1 MDSGVT
7 GTGSSRSYDRAGDCN
22 YPRRVLSVFR
32 PLQIAGDSPRRHN
45 VAPFLSPYM
54 WKVLPVTQK
63 PDQCL
68 GEWIDREALAEAMI
82 PMIGQLYR
90 NNNVVTSI
98 YGRGLINRSVIDILK
113 AHRFAR
119 HRLAD
124 DKELSVHDTFP
135 ILKTMSEL
143 KLGAASVDLG
153 KMVGKFK
160 AEGEGRSIEQFVKD
174 ELAEVAGAQN
184 SAGREGTDVVLYG
197 FGRIGRL
204 LARILIEK
212 TGGGDG
218 LRLRAIVVRKGAS
231 NDLVKRASLLRRDSV
246 HGKFNGTITIDEEN
260 NTLTAN
266 GNLIQIIYAK
276 SPTEVDYTQYGIKNA
291 LLVDN
296 TGVWRDA
303 EGLGQHLAC
312 PGIDR
317 VVLTAPGKGA
327 LKNIVHGI
335 NHGEISADD
344 KIISAASCTTNA
356 IVPVLKAVNDQ
367 YGIVNGH
374 VETVHSYTNDQNLI
388 DNFHKGSRRGRSAAL
403 NMVITET
410 GAATAAAKALPVLKG
425 KLTGNAIRVPTP
437 NVSMAILNLNLEKAT
452 TREEIN
458 EYLRQMAMH
467 SDLQKQIDFVSSQE
481 VVSTDFVG
489 SRHAGVVDAEATI
502 ANDNRVVLYVWYDN
516 EFGYSCQV
524 VRVMEDMAGVN
535 PPAFPR

>member
-1 MDSGVT
+1 
-7 GTGSSRSYDRAGDCN
+7 
-22 YPRRVLSVFR
+22 
-32 PLQIAGDSPRRHN
+32 
-45 VAPFLSPYM
+45 M

-124 DKELSVHDTFP
+124 DSELSVHDTFP

-153 KMVGKFK
+153 KMAGKFK
-160 AEGEGRSIEQFVKD
+160 AEGQGRSIEQFVKD
-174 ELAEVAGAQN
+174 ELSEVAGKQN
-184 SAGREGTDVVLYG
+184 GAGREGTDVVLYG

-218 LRLRAIVVRKGAS
+218 LRLRAIVVRKGAT

-266 GNLIQIIYAK
+266 GNLIQVIYAK

-312 PGIDR
+312 PGVDR

-335 NHGEISADD
+335 NHGEITADD

-356 IVPVLKAVNDQ
+356 IVPVLKAINDK

-388 DNFHKGSRRGRSAAL
+388 DNFHKGDRRGRSAPL

-452 TREEIN
+452 TREEVN

-524 VRVMEDMAGVN
+524 IRVMEDMAGVN

>member
-1 MDSGVT
+1 
-7 GTGSSRSYDRAGDCN
+7 
-22 YPRRVLSVFR
+22 
-32 PLQIAGDSPRRHN
+32 
-45 VAPFLSPYM
+45 
-54 WKVLPVTQK
+54 VTQK

-82 PMIGQLYR
+82 PLIGQLYR

-98 YGRGLINRSVIDILK
+98 YGRGLINRSVIAILK

-119 HRLAD
+119 HRIAD
-124 DKELSVHDTFP
+124 ETELSVHDTFR
-135 ILKTMSEL
+135 ILKTMSEMN
-143 KLGAASVDLG
+143 LGAASVDLG
-153 KMVGKFK
+153 KLVAKYKDAGN
-160 AEGEGRSIEQFVKD
+160 GRSLEQFVRE
-174 ELAEVAGAQN
+174 ELAEVADKRHAATGHK
-184 SAGREGTDVVLYG
+184 GTDVVLYG

-218 LRLRAIVVRKGAS
+218 LRLRAIVVRKGS
-231 NDLVKRASLLRRDSV
+231 DNDLVKRASLLRRDSV
-246 HGKFNGTITIDEEN
+246 HGPFDGTITIDEAN
-260 NTLTAN
+260 NTITAN
-266 GNLIQIIYAK
+266 GNLIQVIYSNDPA
-276 SPTEVDYTQYGIKNA
+276 SVDYTQYGIENA

-296 TGVWRDA
+296 TGKWRDA
-303 EGLGQHLAC
+303 EGLGQHLKC
-312 PGIDR
+312 PGVAR
-317 VVLTAPGKGA
+317 VVLTAPGKGE

-335 NHGEISADD
+335 NHGDITADD

-452 TREEIN
+452 SRDEIN

-467 SDLQKQIDFVSSQE
+467 SDLQKQIDFVNSQE

-502 ANDNRVVLYVWYDN
+502 CNDNRVVLYVWYDN

>member
-1 MDSGVT
+1 
-7 GTGSSRSYDRAGDCN
+7 
-22 YPRRVLSVFR
+22 
-32 PLQIAGDSPRRHN
+32 
-45 VAPFLSPYM
+45 
-54 WKVLPVTQK
+54 
-63 PDQCL
+63 
-68 GEWIDREALAEAMI
+68 
-82 PMIGQLYR
+82 
-90 NNNVVTSI
+90 VVTSI

-124 DKELSVHDTFP
+124 DSELSVHDTFP

-153 KMVGKFK
+153 KMAGKFK
-160 AEGEGRSIEQFVKD
+160 AEGQGRSIEQFVKD
-174 ELAEVAGAQN
+174 ELSEVAGKQN
-184 SAGREGTDVVLYG
+184 GAGREGTDVVLYG

-218 LRLRAIVVRKGAS
+218 LRLRAIVVRKGAT

-266 GNLIQIIYAK
+266 GNLIQVIYAK

-303 EGLGQHLAC
+303 DGLGQHLAC
-312 PGIDR
+312 PGVDR

-335 NHGEISADD
+335 NHGEITADD

-356 IVPVLKAVNDQ
+356 IVPVLKAINDQ

-388 DNFHKGSRRGRSAAL
+388 DNFHKGDRRGRSAPL

-452 TREEIN
+452 TREEVN

-489 SRHAGVVDAEATI
+489 SRHAGVVDAAATI

-524 VRVMEDMAGVN
+524 IRVMEDMAGVN

>member
-1 MDSGVT
+1 M
-7 GTGSSRSYDRAGDCN
+7 
-22 YPRRVLSVFR
+22 
-32 PLQIAGDSPRRHN
+32 
-45 VAPFLSPYM
+45 
-54 WKVLPVTQK
+54 TQK

-82 PMIGQLYR
+82 PLIGQLYR

-98 YGRGLINRSVIDILK
+98 YGRGLINRSVIAILK

-119 HRLAD
+119 HRQAD
-124 DKELSVHDTFP
+124 EAELSVHETHQ
-135 ILKTMSEL
+135 ILTTMSDMN
-143 KLGAASVDLG
+143 LGAASVDLG
-153 KMVGKFK
+153 KLVGKFK
-160 AEGEGRSIEQFVKD
+160 AEGNGRTLDRFVRE
-174 ELAEVAGAQN
+174 ELAEVADKRTTA
-184 SAGREGTDVVLYG
+184 AGHKGTDVVLYG

-218 LRLRAIVVRKGAS
+218 LRLRAIVVRKGAE

-246 HGKFNGTITIDEEN
+246 HGPFDGTIHIDAEN
-260 NTLTAN
+260 NTITAN
-266 GNLIQIIYAK
+266 GNLIQVIYSNDPA
-276 SPTEVDYTQYGIKNA
+276 SVDYTQYGIENA

-296 TGVWRDA
+296 TGKWRDA
-303 EGLGQHLAC
+303 EGLSQHLKC
-312 PGIDR
+312 PGVAR
-317 VVLTAPGKGA
+317 VVLTAPGKGE

-335 NHGEISADD
+335 NHGEITADD
-344 KIISAASCTTNA
+344 RIVSAASCTTNA

-452 TREEIN
+452 SRDEIN

-467 SDLQKQIDFVSSQE
+467 SDLQKQIDFVNSQE

-502 ANDNRVVLYVWYDN
+502 CSDNRVVLYVWYDN

>member
-1 MDSGVT
+1 
-7 GTGSSRSYDRAGDCN
+7 
-22 YPRRVLSVFR
+22 
-32 PLQIAGDSPRRHN
+32 
-45 VAPFLSPYM
+45 
-54 WKVLPVTQK
+54 VTQK

-82 PMIGQLYR
+82 PLIGQLYR

-98 YGRGLINRSVIDILK
+98 YGRGLINRSVIALLK

-119 HRLAD
+119 HRQAD
-124 DKELSVHDTFP
+124 EAELSVHETHQ
-135 ILKTMSEL
+135 ILTTMTDMD
-143 KLGAASVDLG
+143 LGAASVDLG
-153 KMVGKFK
+153 KVVAKYK
-160 AEGEGRSIEQFVKD
+160 AEGNGRTLDQFVRD
-174 ELAEVAGAQN
+174 ELAEVAGKRN
-184 SAGREGTDVVLYG
+184 TTGVHKGTDVVLYG

-218 LRLRAIVVRKGAS
+218 LRLRAIVVRKGAE

-246 HGKFNGTITIDEEN
+246 HGPFDGTIHIDAEN
-260 NTLTAN
+260 NTITAN
-266 GNLIQIIYAK
+266 GNLIQVIYSNDPA
-276 SPTEVDYTQYGIKNA
+276 SVDYTQYGIENA

-296 TGVWRDA
+296 TGKWRDA
-303 EGLGQHLAC
+303 EGLSQHLKC
-312 PGIDR
+312 PGVAR
-317 VVLTAPGKGA
+317 VVLTAPGKGE

-335 NHGEISADD
+335 NHGEITDDD
-344 KIISAASCTTNA
+344 KIVSAASCTTNA

-452 TREEIN
+452 SRDEIN

-467 SDLQKQIDFVSSQE
+467 SDLQKQIDFVNSQE

-502 ANDNRVVLYVWYDN
+502 CSDNRVVLYVWYDN